1 MERPPFGMD
10 GIDED
15 AVLAALAVL
24 PGDHVV
30 VADGVGDVALALVA
44 EGAVVTFVAADAG
57 VRALAEARR
66 ACLEDLPV
74 GSARSFLGL
83 AHFGRRV
90 WFYHYLRGRLT
101 PEARGWLDAREQ
113 LVREGLVRCGVW
125 EGAFLR
131 GAALPGPLAALSR
144 RMALLRAA
152 PELGVPG
159 GGVGAVLRRVRQL
172 ADTPGAP
179 GRYARHLVG
188 EPAEDDVPRW
198 LRADVYAR
206 LRGRG
211 AALRIVAR
219 PEDVDRPV
227 DVWIGRG
234 TAPSGV
240 TRALGYVWEGGAPL
254 AATDATT
261 RALGAVSASAHARV

>member
-1 MERPPFGMD
+1 MD

-15 AVLAALAVL
+15 VVLAALAPL
-24 PGDHVV
+24 PGEHVV

-44 EGAVVTFVAADAG
+44 EGAVVTFVAAERGA
-57 VRALAEARR
+57 RALAEARR

-101 PEARGWLDAREQ
+101 AEARGWLDAREQ
-113 LVREGLVRCGVW
+113 LVREGLVRCGSW
-125 EGAFLR
+125 DAAFLPGSR
-131 GAALPGPLAALSR
+131 LPSPLAALPR
-144 RMALLRAA
+144 RMALLRVA
-152 PELGVPG
+152 PGLGLPR
-159 GGVGAVLRRVRQL
+159 GGVGDVVRRVQRL

-188 EPAEDDVPRW
+188 APREDDVPRW
-198 LRADVYAR
+198 LREDVYPR

-211 AALRIVAR
+211 ASLRIVSR
-219 PEDVDRPV
+219 LQDVDGPV
-227 DVWIGRG
+227 DAWIGRG
-234 TAPSGV
+234 AAPPGV
-240 TRALGYVWEGGAPL
+240 ARALRYVWDGGAPL
-254 AATDATT
+254 SSTDATT
-261 RALGAVSASAHARV
+261 RALCCVGAPAPPRV